1 VLATR
6 ETSDSRILRIVL
18 THAERVLSAVSP
30 APVTAHEQ
38 RSTMGRRR
46 RSKFR
51 EVALNAENPTTELL
65 AEGLTALTEA
75 LRELDDT
82 AGMDFVGGDH
92 RVNFLATTD
101 GGVYDNMADQWPI
114 GLSDRIAGC
123 AASRTSCRDQIAG
136 PCSTSSPNRQLFA
149 RRETP

>member
-1 VLATR
+1 
-6 ETSDSRILRIVL
+6 
-18 THAERVLSAVSP
+18 
-30 APVTAHEQ
+30 
-38 RSTMGRRR
+38 
-46 RSKFR
+46 
-51 EVALNAENPTTELL
+51 
-65 AEGLTALTEA
+65 
-75 LRELDDT
+75 
-82 AGMDFVGGDH
+82 MDFVGGDH